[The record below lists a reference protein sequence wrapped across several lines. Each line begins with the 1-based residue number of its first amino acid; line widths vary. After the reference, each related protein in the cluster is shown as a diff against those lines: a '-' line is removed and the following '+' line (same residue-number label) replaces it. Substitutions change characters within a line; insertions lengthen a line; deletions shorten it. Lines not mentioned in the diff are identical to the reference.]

1 MKIIIIEDEK
11 PASEKLAKALLRYDA
26 SIQLI
31 ALLNSTRSAIQ
42 WFRQN
47 PLPDLIFMD
56 IELSDGL
63 SFDIFK
69 SCTIDCPV
77 IFTTAFDEYWQKAFD
92 YNSIDYLLKPISQE
106 KLGQALNKY
115 KKLQHHFSMNYAVLF
130 QQAIAGQPS
139 SYPKR
144 LLIKKGTDLI
154 ALKTDEIAYCY
165 AAHKMAFMVNDK
177 GQKFITDKS
186 LFDLEK
192 ELDPSVFFRAN
203 RKYLVN
209 VRHISRIKTI
219 AKSKLSLELNPP
231 ASEEVIISQENT
243 ASFKHWVGKN

>member
-1 MKIIIIEDEK
+1 VKIIIIEDER
-11 PASEKLAKALLRYDA
+11 PASEKLKKALLHHDT
-26 SIQLI
+26 SIQLE
-31 ALLNSTRSAIQ
+31 AVLNSTRSAIQ

-63 SFDIFK
+63 SFEIFK
-69 SCTIDCPV
+69 SCDIHCPV
-77 IFTTAFDEYWQKAFD
+77 IFTTAYNEYWQEAFEH
-92 YNSIDYLLKPISQE
+92 NSIDYLLKPIRQE
-106 KLGQALNKY
+106 KLESALNKY
-115 KKLQHHFSMNYAVLF
+115 KKLQQHFSINYAAF
-130 QQAIAGQPS
+130 FRQTAAGQPNG
-139 SYPKR
+139 YPKR

-154 ALKTDEIAYCY
+154 ALKTEEIAYCY
-165 AAHKMAFMVNDK
+165 AAHKMAFMVDDK

-192 ELDPSVFFRAN
+192 ELDPTMFFRAN

-209 VRHISRIKTI
+209 VHHISRIKTI

-231 ASEEVIISQENT
+231 VNEEVIISHENS
-243 ASFKHWVGKN
+243 ASFKQWVGGS